1 LEAFW
6 QSVGYILKQPWWV
19 DVAKLVLGAI
29 MLVASGLALWVS
41 LKFPQWYDD
50 LVRLEALATHARDDV
65 MFEFTAARARL
76 ARVKESLRAKRQPPS
91 LDFGQVLADNAAPI
105 LALVFEKERTLV
117 QWGVLASKIGFSV
130 IAQLFG
136 RKRAGRGG
144 R

>member
-1 LEAFW
+1 MEAFL
-6 QSVGYILKQPWWV
+6 QSIGLILKQPWWV

-41 LKFPQWYDD
+41 LKSPRWYDN

-76 ARVKESLRAKRQPPS
+76 ARVKEWLTSRRQPPW
-91 LDFGQVLADNAAPI
+91 LDFGQVLAENAVPI
-105 LALVFEKERTLV
+105 LALVVEKERTLV
-117 QWGVLASKIGFSV
+117 QWGVLAGKISCSV

-136 RKRAGRGG
+136 KRGRTRK
-144 R
+144 